1 LYDIKDKIMKY
12 SSLLLKLSGESL
24 GGVNGQG
31 LDPSML
37 QQYAREIKPLAEA
50 GVRIAIVVGGG
61 NIFRGL
67 PGTGKGVDRV
77 HGDRMGMLATT
88 INSIALADALADEGM
103 KALVYTATPMEA
115 VARYYNRDHAL
126 EEMEK
131 GTVVL
136 LSGGTGNP
144 FFTTDSAAAL
154 RAVELDVDV
163 LLKGTR
169 VDGVYSA
176 DPEKDPGAQKF
187 ETLTFDRVLE
197 KNLKIMDMTAFTL
210 CRENKMPVI
219 VFNMNV
225 KGNLHRLVNGEAIG
239 TIIK

>member
-1 LYDIKDKIMKY
+1 MKY

-24 GGVNGQG
+24 GGVNGQSPNP
-31 LDPSML
+31 LML
-37 QQYAREIKPLAEA
+37 QRYAREIKPLAEA
-50 GVRIAIVVGGG
+50 GIRIAIV
-61 NIFRGL
+61 
-67 PGTGKGVDRV
+67 TGKGVDRV
-77 HGDRMGMLATT
+77 HGDLMGMLATT
-88 INSIALADALADEGM
+88 INSIALADALEDEGM

-126 EEMEK
+126 AEMNA
-131 GTVVL
+131 GTIVL

-154 RAVELDVDV
+154 RAVELGVDV

-169 VDGVYSA
+169 VDGVYTA
-176 DPEKDPGAQKF
+176 DPEKDPGAEKF
-187 ETLTFDRVLE
+187 EALTFDRVLE
-197 KNLKIMDMTAFTL
+197 KNLKIMDTTAFTL

-225 KGNLHRLVNGEAIG
+225 QGNLQKLVNGEAIG

>member
-1 LYDIKDKIMKY
+1 LYEIKDKIMKY

-24 GGVNGQG
+24 GGVNGQSPNP
-31 LDPSML
+31 LML
-37 QQYAREIKPLAEA
+37 QRYAREIKPLAEA
-50 GVRIAIVVGGG
+50 GIRIAIVTGGG

-77 HGDRMGMLATT
+77 HGDLMGMLATT
-88 INSIALADALADEGM
+88 INSIALADALEDEGM

-126 EEMEK
+126 AEMNA
-131 GTVVL
+131 GTIVL

-154 RAVELDVDV
+154 RAVELGVDV

-169 VDGVYSA
+169 VDGVYTA
-176 DPEKDPGAQKF
+176 DPEKDPGAEKF
-187 ETLTFDRVLE
+187 EALTFDRVLE
-197 KNLKIMDMTAFTL
+197 KNLKIMDTTAFTL

-225 KGNLHRLVNGEAIG
+225 QGNLQKLVNGEAIG

>member
-24 GGVNGQG
+24 GGNNGQG
-31 LDPSML
+31 LDPLML
-37 QQYAREIKPLAEA
+37 QTYAREIKPLAKA
-50 GVRIAIVVGGG
+50 GIRIAIVTGGG

-88 INSIALADALADEGM
+88 INSIALADALADEGL

-126 EEMEK
+126 EEMK
-131 GTVVL
+131 SGTVVL

-154 RAVELDVDV
+154 RAVELGVDV

-176 DPEKDPGAQKF
+176 DPEKVPDAERF
-187 ETLTFDRVLE
+187 DALTFDRVLE
-197 KNLKIMDMTAFTL
+197 QNLKIMDMTAFTL
-210 CRENKMPVI
+210 CRENSMPIV

-225 KGNLHRLVNGEAIG
+225 TGNLQKLVNGERIG